1 MNSRTTTSWFLGLAA
16 AFILILPAAFLYIK
30 NSSPQHS
37 SQTEPFNTVAAYL
50 KNAYARDFKKAYR
63 YISLGDRQ
71 LKSERVYVREKG
83 SFNGFPLAVTRK
95 LSEFIELR
103 PLEASREQD
112 GHMRVKVE
120 AKYPD
125 ANSLSVILLDWDEE
139 RLNALPS
146 SMQRDILS
154 TLDQMNRAG
163 EIKTIEGEEE
173 FTLVKEGTSWRVYL
187 DWAAGIRVSYDAIVP
202 PTESIEAVP
211 VNKSTTIRPSELF
224 TIAYRVK
231 NRTAQTISTRIT
243 HRIEPDDVSQ
253 HLDIIDCAL
262 LLPVELRPGEESE
275 FSTTYMVRGD
285 LPEGTKELN
294 VTYDFQ
300 VTH

>member
-1 MNSRTTTSWFLGLAA
+1 MTSWFFGLAA
-16 AFILILPAAFLYIK
+16 AFILILPAAFLYSK
-30 NSSPQHS
+30 NNSPQHS
-37 SQTEPFNTVAAYL
+37 VQTEPFNTVEAYL
-50 KNAYARDFKKAYR
+50 KNSYARDFKKAYR

-112 GHMRVKVE
+112 GQMRVKVE

-125 ANSLSVILLDWDEE
+125 ANSLSAILLDWDEE

-187 DWAAGIRVSYDAIVP
+187 DWAAGIRVSYDAVVP

-211 VNKSTTIRPSELF
+211 VNKTTTIRPSELF

-243 HRIEPDDVSQ
+243 HRIEPDELSE

-285 LPEGTKELN
+285 LPEGIKEFN

-300 VTH
+300 VTN

>member
-1 MNSRTTTSWFLGLAA
+1 MDSRMTSWFSGVAA
-16 AFILILPAAFLYIK
+16 ALILILPAAFLYS
-30 NSSPQHS
+30 NSPPEHS
-37 SQTEPFNTVAAYL
+37 HQTEPFNTVEAYL
-50 KNAYARDFKKAYR
+50 KNSYARDFKKAYR
-63 YISLGDRQ
+63 YVSRGDRQ

-83 SFNGFPLAVTRK
+83 SFSGFPLTVTRK
-95 LSEFIELR
+95 LAQFIELR
-103 PLEASREQD
+103 PLETAREQD
-112 GHMRVKVE
+112 GQMRVKVE

-125 ANSLSVILLDWDEE
+125 ANSLSAILLEWDEE
-139 RLNALPS
+139 RLNALPT

-154 TLDQMNRAG
+154 KLDQMDRAG

-187 DWAAGIRVSYDAIVP
+187 DWAAGVRVSYDAAV
-202 PTESIEAVP
+202 PTESIEAIP
-211 VNKSTTIRPSELF
+211 VYKSTTIRPNELF
-224 TIAYRVK
+224 TISYRVK

-243 HRIEPDDVSQ
+243 HRIEPDELSQ

-300 VTH
+300 VAH

>member
-1 MNSRTTTSWFLGLAA
+1 MA
-16 AFILILPAAFLYIK
+16 AFILILPAAYLYSN
-30 NSSPQHS
+30 NSLPQHS
-37 SQTEPFNTVAAYL
+37 PQTEPFKTVEAYL
-50 KNAYARDFKKAYR
+50 KNSYARDFKKAYQ

-71 LKSERVYVREKG
+71 LKSERVYIREKG
-83 SFNGFPLAVTRK
+83 SFSGFPLAVTRK
-95 LSEFIELR
+95 LSEFIELQ

-112 GHMRVKVE
+112 RQMRLKVE

-125 ANSLSVILLDWDEE
+125 ANSLSALLLDWDEE

-146 SMQRDILS
+146 SMQREILS
-154 TLDQMNRAG
+154 TLDRMNRAG
-163 EIKTIEGEEE
+163 EIETIEGEEE
-173 FTLVKEGTSWRVYL
+173 FTVVKEGRSWRVYL
-187 DWAAGIRVSYDAIVP
+187 DWAAGIRVSYDAVVP

-211 VNKSTTIRPSELF
+211 INKATTIRPSELF

-243 HRIEPDDVSQ
+243 HRIQPNELSQ
-253 HLDIIDCAL
+253 YLDIIDCAL
-262 LLPVELRPGEESE
+262 LLPVELRAGEESE

-300 VTH
+300 VAN

>member
-1 MNSRTTTSWFLGLAA
+1 MNSRMTSWFLGLAA
-16 AFILILPAAFLYIK
+16 AFILILPAALLYSN
-30 NSSPQHS
+30 NSLPQHRA
-37 SQTEPFNTVAAYL
+37 QTEPFNTVEAYL
-50 KNAYARDFKKAYR
+50 KNSYARDFKKAYR

-71 LKSERVYVREKG
+71 LKAERVYVREKG
-83 SFNGFPLAVTRK
+83 SFSGFPLAVTRK

-103 PLEASREQD
+103 PLQALKEQD
-112 GHMRVKVE
+112 GRMRLKVE
-120 AKYPD
+120 AEYPD
-125 ANSLSVILLDWDEE
+125 ANSLSAILLDWDEE

-146 SMQRDILS
+146 SMQREILS

-187 DWAAGIRVSYDAIVP
+187 DWAAGIRVTYEAVVP
-202 PTESIEAVP
+202 PTKSIQAVP
-211 VNKSTTIRPSELF
+211 VNKATTIRPSELF

-231 NRTAQTISTRIT
+231 NRTAQPISTRIT
-243 HRIEPDDVSQ
+243 HRIDPDELSPY
-253 HLDIIDCAL
+253 LDIVDCAL
-262 LLPVELRPGEESE
+262 LLPVELGPGEESE

-300 VTH
+300 VAH

>member
-1 MNSRTTTSWFLGLAA
+1 MASWFLGLVA
-16 AFILILPAAFLYIK
+16 AFILILPAAFLY
-30 NSSPQHS
+30 NSSAQ
-37 SQTEPFNTVAAYL
+37 QTAQTAPFNTVEAYL
-50 KNAYARDFKKAYR
+50 RNAYARDFKKAYR

-71 LKSERVYVREKG
+71 LKAESVYVREKG
-83 SFNGFPLAVTRK
+83 SFSGFPLAVTRK

-103 PLEASREQD
+103 PLAAVREQD
-112 GHMRVKVE
+112 GRMRVKLG

-125 ANSLSVILLDWDEE
+125 ANSLSTILLDWDEE

-146 SMQRDILS
+146 STQRDILS
-154 TLDQMNRAG
+154 NLEQMNRAG

-187 DWAAGIRVSYDAIVP
+187 DWAAGVRVSYNAVVP
-202 PTESIEAVP
+202 PTEVIDAVP
-211 VNKSTTIRPSELF
+211 VNKATTIRPSELF

-231 NRTAQTISTRIT
+231 NRTAQIISTRIT
-243 HRIEPDDVSQ
+243 HRIEPDELKQ

>member
-1 MNSRTTTSWFLGLAA
+1 MTSWFFGLAA
-16 AFILILPAAFLYIK
+16 AFILILPAAFLYSK
-30 NSSPQHS
+30 NNSPQHS
-37 SQTEPFNTVAAYL
+37 VQAEPFNTVEAYL
-50 KNAYARDFKKAYR
+50 KNSYARDFKKAYR

-112 GHMRVKVE
+112 GQMRVKVE

-125 ANSLSVILLDWDEE
+125 ANSLSAILLDWDEE

-187 DWAAGIRVSYDAIVP
+187 DWAAGIRVSYDAVVP

-211 VNKSTTIRPSELF
+211 VNKTTTIRPSELF

-243 HRIEPDDVSQ
+243 HRIEPDELSE

-285 LPEGTKELN
+285 LPEGIKEFN

-300 VTH
+300 VTN

>member
-1 MNSRTTTSWFLGLAA
+1 MTSWFLGLVA
-16 AFILILPAAFLYIK
+16 AFILILPAAFLY

-37 SQTEPFNTVAAYL
+37 AQTAPFKTAEAYL

-71 LKSERVYVREKG
+71 LKAERVYVREKG
-83 SFNGFPLAVTRK
+83 SFSGFPLDVARK

-103 PLEASREQD
+103 QIEAVREQD
-112 GHMRVKVE
+112 GQMRVKLE

-125 ANSLSVILLDWDEE
+125 ASSLSTILLDWDEE
-139 RLNALPS
+139 RLSALPS
-146 SMQRDILS
+146 STQRDILS
-154 TLDQMNRAG
+154 NLDQMNRQG
-163 EIKTIEGEEE
+163 EIKTINGEEE

-187 DWAAGIRVSYDAIVP
+187 DWAAGVRVSYNAVVP
-202 PTESIEAVP
+202 PTQAIDAVP
-211 VNKSTTIRPSELF
+211 VDKATTIRPSELF

-243 HRIEPDDVSQ
+243 HRIEPDELRQ

-262 LLPVELRPGEESE
+262 LLPVELGPGEESE

-300 VTH
+300 VAH

>member
-1 MNSRTTTSWFLGLAA
+1 MNSRMTTWFFGLAA
-16 AFILILPAAFLYIK
+16 AFILILPAAFLYSK
-30 NSSPQHS
+30 NNSPQHS
-37 SQTEPFNTVAAYL
+37 VQTEPFNTVEAYL
-50 KNAYARDFKKAYR
+50 KNSYARDFKKAYR

-71 LKSERVYVREKG
+71 LKAERVYVREKG
-83 SFNGFPLAVTRK
+83 SFSGFPLAVTRK

-112 GHMRVKVE
+112 GRMRIKVE

-125 ANSLSVILLDWDEE
+125 ANSLSAILLDWDEE

-163 EIKTIEGEEE
+163 EIKRIEGEEE

-187 DWAAGIRVSYDAIVP
+187 DWAAGIRVSYDAVVP

-211 VNKSTTIRPSELF
+211 VNKTTTIRPSELF

-231 NRTAQTISTRIT
+231 TRTAQTISTRIT
-243 HRIEPDDVSQ
+243 HRIEPDELSE

-285 LPEGTKELN
+285 LPEGTKEFN

-300 VTH
+300 VAH

>member
-1 MNSRTTTSWFLGLAA
+1 MTSWLFGLAA
-16 AFILILPAAFLYIK
+16 AFILILPAAFLYSK
-30 NSSPQHS
+30 NNSPQHS
-37 SQTEPFNTVAAYL
+37 VQTEPFNTVEAYL
-50 KNAYARDFKKAYR
+50 KNSYARDFKKAYR

-71 LKSERVYVREKG
+71 LKAERVYVREKG
-83 SFNGFPLAVTRK
+83 SFSGFPLALTRK

-103 PLEASREQD
+103 PLQTSREQD
-112 GHMRVKVE
+112 GQMRIKVE

-125 ANSLSVILLDWDEE
+125 ANSLSAILLDWNEE
-139 RLNALPS
+139 RLNALSS

-173 FTLVKEGTSWRVYL
+173 FTLVREGTSWRVYL
-187 DWAAGIRVSYDAIVP
+187 DWAGGIRVSYDAVVP
-202 PTESIEAVP
+202 PTDSIEAVP
-211 VNKSTTIRPSELF
+211 VNKTTTIRPSELF

-243 HRIEPDDVSQ
+243 HRIEPDDLSA

-285 LPEGTKELN
+285 LPEGTKELH

-300 VTH
+300 VAH

>member
-1 MNSRTTTSWFLGLAA
+1 MNSRMTSWLFGLAA
-16 AFILILPAAFLYIK
+16 AFILILPAAFLYSK
-30 NSSPQHS
+30 NNSPQHS
-37 SQTEPFNTVAAYL
+37 GQTEPFNTVEAYL
-50 KNAYARDFKKAYR
+50 KNSYARDFKKAYR

-71 LKSERVYVREKG
+71 LKAERVYVREKG
-83 SFNGFPLAVTRK
+83 SFSGFPLAVTRK

-112 GHMRVKVE
+112 GQMRVKLG

-125 ANSLSVILLDWDEE
+125 ANSLSGILLDWDEE

-187 DWAAGIRVSYDAIVP
+187 DWAAGVRVSYDAVVP
-202 PTESIEAVP
+202 PTDSIEAVP
-211 VNKSTTIRPSELF
+211 VNKTTTIRPSELF

-243 HRIEPDDVSQ
+243 HRIEPDGLSE

-285 LPEGTKELN
+285 LPEGIKELN

>member
-1 MNSRTTTSWFLGLAA
+1 MAA
-16 AFILILPAAFLYIK
+16 AFILILPAAFLYSK

-37 SQTEPFNTVAAYL
+37 SQTEPFNTVEAYL

-103 PLEASREQD
+103 PLETLREQD

-125 ANSLSVILLDWDEE
+125 ANSLSAILLDWDEE

-211 VNKSTTIRPSELF
+211 VNKSTTIRPNELF

-262 LLPVELRPGEESE
+262 LLPVELLPGEESE

>member
-16 AFILILPAAFLYIK
+16 AFILILPAAFLYSK

>member
-1 MNSRTTTSWFLGLAA
+1 MNSRMTSWFSGVAA
-16 AFILILPAAFLYIK
+16 AFILILPAAFLYS

-37 SQTEPFNTVAAYL
+37 HQTEPFNTVEAYL
-50 KNAYARDFKKAYR
+50 KNSYARDFKKAYR
-63 YISLGDRQ
+63 YISRGDRQ

-83 SFNGFPLAVTRK
+83 SFSGFPLTVTRK
-95 LSEFIELR
+95 LAQFIELR
-103 PLEASREQD
+103 PLETVRERD
-112 GHMRVKVE
+112 GQVRVKVE

-125 ANSLSVILLDWDEE
+125 ANSLSATLLEWDEE
-139 RLNALPS
+139 RLNALPT

-154 TLDQMNRAG
+154 KLDHMNRAG

-187 DWAAGIRVSYDAIVP
+187 DWAAGVRVSYDAVV
-202 PTESIEAVP
+202 PTESIEAIP
-211 VNKSTTIRPSELF
+211 VNKSTTIRPNELF
-224 TIAYRVK
+224 TISYRVK
-231 NRTAQTISTRIT
+231 NRAAQTISTRIT
-243 HRIEPDDVSQ
+243 HRIEPDELSQ

-300 VTH
+300 VAH

>member
-1 MNSRTTTSWFLGLAA
+1 MASWFLGLVA
-16 AFILILPAAFLYIK
+16 AFILIVPAAFLY
-30 NSSPQHS
+30 NTSPQHS
-37 SQTEPFNTVAAYL
+37 AQTAPFNTVEAYL

-71 LKSERVYVREKG
+71 LKTERVYVREKG
-83 SFNGFPLAVTRK
+83 SFSGFPLDVTRK

-103 PLEASREQD
+103 PIKAVREQD
-112 GHMRVKVE
+112 GQMRVKLE

-125 ANSLSVILLDWDEE
+125 ANSLSTILLDWDEE

-146 SMQRDILS
+146 STQRDILS

-163 EIKTIEGEEE
+163 EIKRIEGEEE

-187 DWAAGIRVSYDAIVP
+187 DWAAGIRVSYHAVVPSTEAID
-202 PTESIEAVP
+202 AVP
-211 VNKSTTIRPSELF
+211 VNKTTTIRPSELF

-243 HRIEPDDVSQ
+243 HRIEPDELRQ

-300 VTH
+300 VAH

>member
-1 MNSRTTTSWFLGLAA
+1 MA
-16 AFILILPAAFLYIK
+16 AFILILPAAYLYSN
-30 NSSPQHS
+30 NSLPQHS
-37 SQTEPFNTVAAYL
+37 PQTEPFKTVEAYL
-50 KNAYARDFKKAYR
+50 KNSYARDFKKAYQ

-71 LKSERVYVREKG
+71 LKSERVYIREKG
-83 SFNGFPLAVTRK
+83 SFSGFPLAVTRK
-95 LSEFIELR
+95 LSEFIELQ

-112 GHMRVKVE
+112 RQMRLKVE

-125 ANSLSVILLDWDEE
+125 ANSLSALLLDWDEE

-163 EIKTIEGEEE
+163 EIETIEGQEE
-173 FTLVKEGTSWRVYL
+173 FTVIKEGRSWRVYL
-187 DWAAGIRVSYDAIVP
+187 DWAAGIRVSYDAVVP

-211 VNKSTTIRPSELF
+211 INKATTIRPSELF

-231 NRTAQTISTRIT
+231 NRTAQTISTQIT
-243 HRIEPDDVSQ
+243 HRIQPNELSPY
-253 HLDIIDCAL
+253 LDIIDCAL

-300 VTH
+300 VAN

>member
-1 MNSRTTTSWFLGLAA
+1 MA
-16 AFILILPAAFLYIK
+16 AFILILPAAYLYSN
-30 NSSPQHS
+30 NSLPQHS
-37 SQTEPFNTVAAYL
+37 PQTEPFKTVEAYL
-50 KNAYARDFKKAYR
+50 KNSYARDFKKAYQ

-71 LKSERVYVREKG
+71 LKSERVYIREKG
-83 SFNGFPLAVTRK
+83 SFSGFPLAVTRK
-95 LSEFIELR
+95 LSEFIELQ

-112 GHMRVKVE
+112 RQMRLKVE

-125 ANSLSVILLDWDEE
+125 ANSLSALLLDWDEE

-163 EIKTIEGEEE
+163 EIETIEGEEE
-173 FTLVKEGTSWRVYL
+173 FTVVKEGRSWRVYL
-187 DWAAGIRVSYDAIVP
+187 DWAAGIRVSYDAVVP

-211 VNKSTTIRPSELF
+211 INKATTIRPSELF

-243 HRIEPDDVSQ
+243 HRIQPNELSQ
-253 HLDIIDCAL
+253 YLDIIDCAL
-262 LLPVELRPGEESE
+262 LLPVELRAGEESE

-300 VTH
+300 VAN

>member
-1 MNSRTTTSWFLGLAA
+1 MASWFLGLVA
-16 AFILILPAAFLYIK
+16 AFILIVPAAFLY
-30 NSSPQHS
+30 NTSPQHS
-37 SQTEPFNTVAAYL
+37 AQTAPFNTVEAYL

-71 LKSERVYVREKG
+71 LKAERVYVREKG
-83 SFNGFPLAVTRK
+83 SFSGFPLDVTRK

-103 PLEASREQD
+103 PIKAVREQD
-112 GHMRVKVE
+112 GQMRVKLE

-125 ANSLSVILLDWDEE
+125 ANSLSTILLDWDEE

-146 SMQRDILS
+146 STQRDILS

-163 EIKTIEGEEE
+163 EIKRIEGEEE

-187 DWAAGIRVSYDAIVP
+187 DWAAGIRVSYNAVVP
-202 PTESIEAVP
+202 PTDAIDAVP
-211 VNKSTTIRPSELF
+211 VNKTTTIRPSELF

-243 HRIEPDDVSQ
+243 HRIEPDELRQ

-285 LPEGTKELN
+285 LPEGTEELN

-300 VTH
+300 VAH

>member
-1 MNSRTTTSWFLGLAA
+1 AA
-16 AFILILPAAFLYIK
+16 AFILILPAAFLYSK

-37 SQTEPFNTVAAYL
+37 SRTEPFNTVEAYL

-103 PLEASREQD
+103 PLETLREQD

-125 ANSLSVILLDWDEE
+125 ANSLSAILLDWDEE

-211 VNKSTTIRPSELF
+211 VNKSTTIRPNELF

>member
-1 MNSRTTTSWFLGLAA
+1 
-16 AFILILPAAFLYIK
+16 
-30 NSSPQHS
+30 
-37 SQTEPFNTVAAYL
+37 
-50 KNAYARDFKKAYR
+50 
-63 YISLGDRQ
+63 
-71 LKSERVYVREKG
+71 
-83 SFNGFPLAVTRK
+83 
-95 LSEFIELR
+95 
-103 PLEASREQD
+103 
-112 GHMRVKVE
+112 MRVKLE

-125 ANSLSVILLDWDEE
+125 ANSLSTMLSDWDEE

-146 SMQRDILS
+146 STQRDILS
-154 TLDQMNRAG
+154 NLDQMNRAG

-187 DWAAGIRVSYDAIVP
+187 DWAAGVRVSYDAVV
-202 PTESIEAVP
+202 PTESIEAIP
-211 VNKSTTIRPSELF
+211 VNKSTTIRPNELF
-224 TIAYRVK
+224 TISYRVK
-231 NRTAQTISTRIT
+231 NRAAQTISTRIT
-243 HRIEPDDVSQ
+243 HRIEPDELSQ

-285 LPEGTKELN
+285 IPEGTKELN

>member
-1 MNSRTTTSWFLGLAA
+1 MNSRTTSWFLGVAA
-16 AFILILPAAFLYIK
+16 AFILILPAAFLYSK
-30 NSSPQHS
+30 SSSPQHS
-37 SQTEPFNTVAAYL
+37 LHTEPFNTVEAFL
-50 KNAYARDFKKAYR
+50 KNSYARDFKKAYR

-71 LKSERVYVREKG
+71 LKAERVYVREKG
-83 SFNGFPLAVTRK
+83 SFSGFPLAVTRK
-95 LSEFIELR
+95 LAQFIQLR
-103 PLEASREQD
+103 PLEIAREQD
-112 GHMRVKVE
+112 GQLRVKVE

-125 ANSLSVILLDWDEE
+125 ANSLSAILLEWDEK
-139 RLNALPS
+139 RLNALPV
-146 SMQRDILS
+146 SMQRDILA

-187 DWAAGIRVSYDAIVP
+187 DWAAGIRVSYDAVVP
-202 PTESIEAVP
+202 PTQSIEAVP
-211 VNKSTTIRPSELF
+211 VNKATTIRPSELF
-224 TIAYRVK
+224 TISYRVK

-243 HRIEPDDVSQ
+243 HRIEPDELSE

-285 LPEGTKELN
+285 LPEGIKELN

-300 VTH
+300 VAH

>member
-1 MNSRTTTSWFLGLAA
+1 MNLRMTSWFSGVAA
-16 AFILILPAAFLYIK
+16 AFILILPAAFLYS

-37 SQTEPFNTVAAYL
+37 HQTEPFNTVEAYL
-50 KNAYARDFKKAYR
+50 KSSYARDFKKAYR
-63 YISLGDRQ
+63 YISRDDRQ
-71 LKSERVYVREKG
+71 LKAERVYVREKG
-83 SFNGFPLAVTRK
+83 SFSGFPLTVTRK
-95 LSEFIELR
+95 LAQFIELR
-103 PLEASREQD
+103 PLATVREKD
-112 GHMRVKVE
+112 GRMRVKVE

-125 ANSLSVILLDWDEE
+125 ANSLSAVLLDWDEE

-146 SMQRDILS
+146 SMQREILS
-154 TLDQMNRAG
+154 RLDQMDHAG
-163 EIKTIEGEEE
+163 EIKTIEGKEE

-187 DWAAGIRVSYDAIVP
+187 DWAAGVRVSYDAVV
-202 PTESIEAVP
+202 PTESIEAIP
-211 VNKSTTIRPSELF
+211 VNKSTTIRPNELF
-224 TIAYRVK
+224 TISYRVK

-243 HRIEPDDVSQ
+243 HRIEPDELSQ

-300 VTH
+300 VAH

>member
-1 MNSRTTTSWFLGLAA
+1 MTSWFFGLAA
-16 AFILILPAAFLYIK
+16 AFILILPAAFLYSK
-30 NSSPQHS
+30 NNSPQHGV
-37 SQTEPFNTVAAYL
+37 QTEPFNTVEAYL
-50 KNAYARDFKKAYR
+50 KNSYARDFKKAYR

-71 LKSERVYVREKG
+71 LKAERVYVREKG

-112 GHMRVKVE
+112 GQMRVKVE

-125 ANSLSVILLDWDEE
+125 ANSLSAILLDWDEE

-173 FTLVKEGTSWRVYL
+173 FILVKEGTSWRVYL
-187 DWAAGIRVSYDAIVP
+187 DWAAGIRVSYDAVVP
-202 PTESIEAVP
+202 PTDSIEAVP
-211 VNKSTTIRPSELF
+211 VNKTTTIRPSELF

-231 NRTAQTISTRIT
+231 NRTARTISTRIT
-243 HRIEPDDVSQ
+243 HRIEPDELSE

-262 LLPVELRPGEESE
+262 LLPVALRPGEESE

-285 LPEGTKELN
+285 FPEGTKEFS

-300 VTH
+300 VAH

>member
-202 PTESIEAVP
+202 PTESIDR
-211 VNKSTTIRPSELF
+211 KS
-224 TIAYRVK
+224 V
-231 NRTAQTISTRIT
+231 
-243 HRIEPDDVSQ
+243 V
-253 HLDIIDCAL
+253 
-262 LLPVELRPGEESE
+262 
-275 FSTTYMVRGD
+275 
-285 LPEGTKELN
+285 
-294 VTYDFQ
+294 
-300 VTH
+300 